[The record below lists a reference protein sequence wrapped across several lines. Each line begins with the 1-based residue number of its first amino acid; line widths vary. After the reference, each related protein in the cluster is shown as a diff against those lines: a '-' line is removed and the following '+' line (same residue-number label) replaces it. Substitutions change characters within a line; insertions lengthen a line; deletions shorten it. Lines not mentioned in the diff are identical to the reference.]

1 MAHQA
6 PNTVTG
12 GSDHLF
18 NKNGDREDVRTR
30 REFED
35 GQPDL
40 RGGARPERFFVGVI
54 RCSDN
59 EHGEDHFMPPFSLRD
74 VLGYTV
80 DLFLDPINWLVLPL
94 IEIQGVP
101 SAIVHKNRT
110 TIFMIRLGRQAGEVT
125 NDRSLNLEQFQGVE
139 EATLDLYA
147 AVRNAYVQKR
157 AKAVRE

>member
-1 MAHQA
+1 
-6 PNTVTG
+6 
-12 GSDHLF
+12 
-18 NKNGDREDVRTR
+18 
-30 REFED
+30 
-35 GQPDL
+35 
-40 RGGARPERFFVGVI
+40 
-54 RCSDN
+54 
-59 EHGEDHFMPPFSLRD
+59 MPPFSLRD